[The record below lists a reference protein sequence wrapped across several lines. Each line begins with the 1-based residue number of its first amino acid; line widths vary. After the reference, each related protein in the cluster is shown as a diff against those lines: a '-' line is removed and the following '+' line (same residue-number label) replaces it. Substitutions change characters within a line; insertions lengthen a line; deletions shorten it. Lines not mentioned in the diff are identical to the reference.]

1 MKQAMVNALQ
11 QQVIQLENNNKYLSN
26 LNDDTVLVGN
36 CLAECLKILLS
47 GNRYVLNHCRGSRN
61 YIPVTRIAF
70 TVIHEQNPTWI
81 PSIKY

>member
-1 MKQAMVNALQ
+1 MDYLATKQAMVNALQ

-47 GNRYVLNHCRGSRN
+47 GKQTTDDLEYAQDVLKIWNDHNAECCDDC
-61 YIPVTRIAF
+61 
-70 TVIHEQNPTWI
+70 Q
-81 PSIKY
+81 